1 MRFGTSLAVAD
12 GSFSIGRPIQDSFAI
27 VRTHPSLNGTDILI
41 DANGRFS
48 TANSG
53 AMGTALQPSL
63 SSYSERN
70 LLVTAPDAPMGTD
83 LGEGS
88 FRLLPAYRSG
98 YRLTVGSDYMV
109 SVVGR
114 LLGTNGEPIALVAGS
129 AVEEAHPEREPLPLF
144 TNAAGRFGATGLAPG
159 RWRIKLSDTDRTQY
173 ELEIPDSV
181 NRTIAAGDLVPVK
194 P

>member
-1 MRFGTSLAVAD
+1 
-12 GSFSIGRPIQDSFAI
+12 
-27 VRTHPSLNGTDILI
+27 
-41 DANGRFS
+41 
-48 TANSG
+48 
-53 AMGTALQPSL
+53 MGTALQPSL

-70 LLVTAPDAPMGTD
+70 LLVTAPDAPIGTD

-114 LLGTNGEPIALVAGS
+114 LIGTNGEPITLVAGT
-129 AVEEAHPEREPLPLF
+129 AVEEAHPEREPVQLF

-159 RWRIKLSDTDRTQY
+159 RWRIIHRK
-173 ELEIPDSV
+173 SV
-181 NRTIAAGDLVPVK
+181 GEGKGVY
-194 P
+194 

>member
-1 MRFGTSLAVAD
+1 MNPHPPTSTRTD
-12 GSFSIGRPIQDSFAI
+12 TSFPYPTLFRSF
-27 VRTHPSLNGTDILI
+27 I

-53 AMGTALQPSL
+53 AMGTALQPRL

-70 LLVTAPDAPMGTD
+70 LLVTAPDAPIGTD

-109 SVVGR
+109 SR
-114 LLGTNGEPIALVAGS
+114 S
-129 AVEEAHPEREPLPLF
+129 EEHTSELP
-144 TNAAGRFGATGLAPG
+144 
-159 RWRIKLSDTDRTQY
+159 
-173 ELEIPDSV
+173 
-181 NRTIAAGDLVPVK
+181 
-194 P
+194 